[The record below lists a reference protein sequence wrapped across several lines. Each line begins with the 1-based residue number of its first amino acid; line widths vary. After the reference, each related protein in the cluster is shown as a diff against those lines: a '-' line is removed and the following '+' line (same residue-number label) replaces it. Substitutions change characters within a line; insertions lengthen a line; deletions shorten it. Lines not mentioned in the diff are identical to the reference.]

1 MSLLGAHFQK
11 LPALLQNLFFPSC
24 QFARAVHSDWHCAL
38 LRGLLSLLDGP
49 RSILHPTE
57 YAFDQTPIPGR
68 PKRPSQMAMAV
79 RALLV
84 PVLIVGRCLRPM
96 LVGGLQSLDCNIQIS
111 HTAELGVQPL
121 QFIPYSRPLGV
132 IDHRREK
139 QYGGAQARERN
150 AHLMQGSGVAP
161 GCRLMI
167 CDQIFKTAAR

>member
-11 LPALLQNLFFPSC
+11 LPALLQNVFLPSW
-24 QFARAVHSDWHCAL
+24 QLARAIHSNWHCAL

-49 RSILHPTE
+49 RPALHPTE

-121 QFIPYSRPLGV
+121 QFIPSSPPLGC
-132 IDHRREK
+132 IHHLRE
-139 QYGGAQARERN
+139 Q
-150 AHLMQGSGVAP
+150 P
-161 GCRLMI
+161 C
-167 CDQIFKTAAR
+167 

>member
-24 QFARAVHSDWHCAL
+24 QFARAIHSNWHCAL

-49 RSILHPTE
+49 RPALHPTE

-111 HTAELGVQPL
+111 HTAELAVQPL
-121 QFIPYSRPLGV
+121 QPFPYSGRPGAT
-132 IDHRREK
+132 DHRRRK
-139 QYGGAQARERN
+139 QYGSA
-150 AHLMQGSGVAP
+150 
-161 GCRLMI
+161 
-167 CDQIFKTAAR
+167 TALD